1 MREDAVVNETLIRVG
16 AILLLIFG
24 AVYPLA
30 AMVGMALRMNKPGTP
45 PMGPTTVMV
54 RLMLIATVPLAG
66 ILGGFAGLLPTV
78 WESFVL
84 RVLILAAAAASVI
97 GFVALAV
104 LNRLEKR
111 QQPST
116 TPKDKPTDKPTA
128 ETQTKTK
135 TPAKRL

>member
-1 MREDAVVNETLIRVG
+1 MNETLIRVG

-30 AMVGMALRMNKPGTP
+30 AMVGMALRMNKPGLP
-45 PMGPTTVMV
+45 PLGPTTVMV

-66 ILGGFAGLLPTV
+66 ILGGFAGLVPTV

-84 RVLILAAAAASVI
+84 RVLILSAAAASVL

-104 LNRLEKR
+104 LNRLEKTP
-111 QQPST
+111 QPST
-116 TPKDKPTDKPTA
+116 TPQDKPETA
-128 ETQTKTK
+128 TETES
-135 TPAKRL
+135 PVKRL